1 MRRLLELMERPL
13 RAPPA
18 QGRSAD
24 VIVVLGA
31 PCRYGVPGRFA
42 LERARAAAALWAR
55 GVAPVVVVTG
65 GPVHDVEPEADIIGK
80 ALRALGV
87 PGDALVLEGVSMHTR
102 ENAQLTTALAR
113 ERGWRRALLVTQRFH
128 SRRSLRE
135 FQRTGWWDALEVVC
149 AESEVAPAEMARRPG
164 RAAYFMVREY
174 LAWVRRWR

>member
-1 MRRLLELMERPL
+1 MRRLLEWMERPL
-13 RAPPA
+13 RAPA
-18 QGRSAD
+18 ASGRAAD

-31 PCRYGVPGRFA
+31 PCRNGVPGRFA
-42 LERARAAAALWAR
+42 LERVRAASLLWAR
-55 GVAPVVVVTG
+55 GVAPMVLVTG
-65 GPVHDVEPEADIIGK
+65 GPVHDVEPEADIMGK

-87 PGDALVLEGVSMHTR
+87 PGAALVLEGVSLHTR
-102 ENAQLTTALAR
+102 ENAQLTTAIAR

-135 FQRTGWWDALEVVC
+135 FQRTGWWDEVEVVY
-149 AESEVAPAEMARRPG
+149 AESEVTPAEIERRPG

>member
-102 ENAQLTTALAR
+102 ENAQLTTAIAR

>member
-1 MRRLLELMERPL
+1 MRRLLEWMERPL
-13 RAPPA
+13 RAPA
-18 QGRSAD
+18 ASGRAAD

-31 PCRYGVPGRFA
+31 PCRNGVPGRFA
-42 LERARAAAALWAR
+42 LERVRAASLLWAR
-55 GVAPVVVVTG
+55 GVAPMVLVTG
-65 GPVHDVEPEADIIGK
+65 GPVHDVEPEADIMGK

-87 PGDALVLEGVSMHTR
+87 PGAALVLEGMSLHTR
-102 ENAQLTTALAR
+102 ENAQLTTAIAR

-135 FQRTGWWDALEVVC
+135 FQRTGWWDEVEVVY
-149 AESEVAPAEMARRPG
+149 AESEVTPAEIERRPG

>member
-1 MRRLLELMERPL
+1 MRRLLEWMERPL
-13 RAPPA
+13 RAPA
-18 QGRSAD
+18 ASGRAAD

-31 PCRYGVPGRFA
+31 PCRNGVPGRFA

-55 GVAPVVVVTG
+55 GAAPAVLVTG
-65 GPVHDVEPEADIIGK
+65 GPVHDPEPEADIMGK

-87 PGDALVLEGVSMHTR
+87 PEAALVLEGVSLHTR
-102 ENAQLTTALAR
+102 ENAQLSTAIAR

-135 FQRTGWWDALEVVC
+135 FQRTGWWDAVEVVC
-149 AESEVAPAEMARRPG
+149 AESEVTPAEMARRPG